1 MTGAQNSLQVG
12 AITIRETR
20 ALKALAKGEATP
32 EQQKL
37 ALEAIIFK
45 FSGFGDVPFVPG
57 APDES
62 AFMSGRQ
69 FVGNRINR
77 HLRQTVA
84 ALHPNEEED
93 GSE

>member
-1 MTGAQNSLQVG
+1 MSVPVSLQVA

-20 ALKALAKGEATP
+20 AIKALAKGEASP

-37 ALEAIIFK
+37 ALEVIMFK

-62 AFMSGRQ
+62 AFMSGRS

-84 ALHPNEEED
+84 ALHPNEEDDERD
-93 GSE
+93 